1 MKAEIIAVR
10 ISEIGNVH
18 QTKFITLSDNVNKYA
33 IGNTNITNLNNEIIS
48 VLPAYIR
55 ACKIPWTA
63 IENPINTKPILEI
76 LSAVEQ
82 TSIIWVVDPPDN
94 PNNFDNGLAKI
105 SNNAVSIK
113 VTIAVSIIP
122 YLIQSSALFLSFIP

>member
-33 IGNTNITNLNNEIIS
+33 IGNTNITNLNNEIIRG
-48 VLPAYIR
+48 LPAYLR

-63 IENPINTKPILEI
+63 IENPINTNPILEI

-105 SNNAVSIK
+105 SNNAVIIK